1 MKREI
6 EAERFGP
13 AAPCAP
19 YGICK
24 DPSGHTRAARLR
36 GVGSLSSAAPPA
48 DGHEGGTVF
57 HHSAALRPRLF
68 YKKA

>member
-19 YGICK
+19 YGI
-24 DPSGHTRAARLR
+24 SGGSLRAHR
-36 GVGSLSSAAPPA
+36 GAGFRAVGSLSSAAPA
-48 DGHEGGTVF
+48 DGYDGDIVS
-57 HHSAALRPRLF
+57 HHSVAPRPRLF

>member
-19 YGICK
+19 YGI
-24 DPSGHTRAARLR
+24 SGGSLRAHR
-36 GVGSLSSAAPPA
+36 GAGFRVVGSLS
-48 DGHEGGTVF
+48 
-57 HHSAALRPRLF
+57 
-68 YKKA
+68 

>member
-19 YGICK
+19 YGI
-24 DPSGHTRAARLR
+24 SGGSLRAHWGAGFRV
-36 GVGSLSSAAPPA
+36 VGSLS
-48 DGHEGGTVF
+48 
-57 HHSAALRPRLF
+57 
-68 YKKA
+68 